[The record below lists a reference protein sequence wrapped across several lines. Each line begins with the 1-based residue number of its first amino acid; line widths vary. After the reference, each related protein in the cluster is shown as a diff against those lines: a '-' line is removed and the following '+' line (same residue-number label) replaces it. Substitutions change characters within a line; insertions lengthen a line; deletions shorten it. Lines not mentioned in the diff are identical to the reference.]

1 MLGIS
6 IEWWILYLLILGTAT
21 VAFLLFCSAVD
32 SVLEDM
38 RKRVFRIDQ
47 VLSRIEQIMIRRID
61 REEVIA
67 EKGANNDRVKFGRI
81 PVERKM
87 ITRKQLATAM
97 QIQVSDDIEQK
108 PHRRV
113 GEILQDLGY
122 LNKSQVAE
130 VLKEIAAVSA

>member
-6 IEWWILYLLILGTAT
+6 IEWWILYLLILGTST

-38 RKRVFRIDQ
+38 RKRAFRIEQ
-47 VLSRIEQIMIRRID
+47 VCRRIEQIMIRRIA
-61 REEVIA
+61 REEAIA
-67 EKGANNDRVKFGRI
+67 EKGANNDQVKFGRI

-87 ITRKQLATAM
+87 ITRKQLAAAM

-130 VLKEIAAVSA
+130 VLKEIAAVRG

>member
-21 VAFLLFCSAVD
+21 VAFLLFCTAVD
-32 SVLEDM
+32 SVSEDM
-38 RKRVFRIDQ
+38 HKRAFRVEQ
-47 VLSRIEQIMIRRID
+47 VLSRIEQIMIRGIA
-61 REEVIA
+61 REEAIA
-67 EKGANNDRVKFGRI
+67 EKGANNDRVRFGSI

-87 ITRKQLATAM
+87 ITRKQLAAAM
-97 QIQVSDDIEQK
+97 QIQVSDDIQQK
-108 PHRRV
+108 PHRLV

-130 VLKEIAAVSA
+130 VLKEIAAVSC

>member
-21 VAFLLFCSAVD
+21 VAFLLFCTAVD

-38 RKRVFRIDQ
+38 RKRAFRIEQ
-47 VLSRIEQIMIRRID
+47 VLSQIEQIMIRRID
-61 REEVIA
+61 LEEAIA

-122 LNKSQVAE
+122 LNKAQVAE
-130 VLKEIAAVSA
+130 VLKEIAAVGA

>member
-6 IEWWILYLLILGTAT
+6 IEWWILYLLILGTST

-38 RKRVFRIDQ
+38 RKRAFRIEQ
-47 VLSRIEQIMIRRID
+47 VLRRIEQIMLRRIA
-61 REEVIA
+61 REEAIA
-67 EKGANNDRVKFGRI
+67 ENGANNDQVKFGRI

-87 ITRKQLATAM
+87 ITRKQLAAAM

-130 VLKEIAAVSA
+130 VLKEIAAVRG

>member
-6 IEWWILYLLILGTAT
+6 IEWWILYLLILGTST

-38 RKRVFRIDQ
+38 RKRAFRIEQ
-47 VLSRIEQIMIRRID
+47 VLRRIEQIMLRRIA
-61 REEVIA
+61 REEAIA
-67 EKGANNDRVKFGRI
+67 ENGANKDQVKFGRI

-87 ITRKQLATAM
+87 ITRKQLAAAM

-130 VLKEIAAVSA
+130 VLKEIAAVRG